1 MDELEETLKKK
12 IAENLSFNKIGA
24 LAQAGLNKLGI
35 QLNFEKL
42 VGENPTALL
51 NGAKQMWGVAQEA
64 IKQKSGK
71 SLNLGD
77 IIPKGFE
84 ILKKI
89 AKEVADKELPEIDFK
104 STETQGATEEFEA
117 DVVSKDEL

>member
-1 MDELEETLKKK
+1 MGTITDEEMDELDEK
-12 IAENLSFNKIGA
+12 IKEMVAENLSFNKIGK
-24 LAQAGLNKLGI
+24 LAQAGLDKLGI
-35 QLNFEKL
+35 QLNFEKVL
-42 VGENPTALL
+42 GENPTTLL
-51 NGAKQMWGVAQEA
+51 NGAKRMWAVAQEA

-104 STETQGATEEFEA
+104 ATETERKNE
-117 DVVSKDEL
+117 DL